1 MAITGETI
9 VTMGQKKNCFKPDA
23 DARADRIRDANPEK
37 PEKCDMDDKTRV
49 PLSLNGRDEKMWRKV
64 HDPVGA
70 RRLNLTRMVT
80 ARGLD
85 PTDKYW
91 AAYIQ
96 SACAEEA
103 RSPAAQRKGLGA
115 RLDSLTNLAALKE
128 ECRAHGLPA
137 SGTKA
142 KLSQRLRDYAS
153 GVEPSKGKRRRG
165 A

>member
-1 MAITGETI
+1 MLVAQNSLGP
-9 VTMGQKKNCFKPDA
+9 VCP
-23 DARADRIRDANPEK
+23 
-37 PEKCDMDDKTRV
+37 V
-49 PLSLNGRDEKMWRKV
+49 PLTV
-64 HDPVGA
+64 
-70 RRLNLTRMVT
+70 
-80 ARGLD
+80 RG
-85 PTDKYW
+85 T
-91 AAYIQ
+91 
-96 SACAEEA
+96 
-103 RSPAAQRKGLGA
+103 AAQRKGLGA

>member
-1 MAITGETI
+1 MEVHEGLR
-9 VTMGQKKNCFKPDA
+9 NNS
-23 DARADRIRDANPEK
+23 RDNL
-37 PEKCDMDDKTRV
+37 THW
-49 PLSLNGRDEKMWRKV
+49 LISTQV

-70 RRLNLTRMVT
+70 RRLNLTRMIK

-96 SACAEEA
+96 QGCDDASRE
-103 RSPAAQRKGLGA
+103 PAAQRKGLGA

>member
-1 MAITGETI
+1 MAGSKSSKKVEPWQTPEWRAHCAAERQRFRDGLFYQLMAPVMGPVI
-9 VTMGQKKNCFKPDA
+9 VD
-23 DARADRIRDANPEK
+23 
-37 PEKCDMDDKTRV
+37 
-49 PLSLNGRDEKMWRKV
+49 LNGSDEEMWRRE

-70 RRLNLTRMVT
+70 RRLNLTRMVK

-96 SACAEEA
+96 QGCEDES
-103 RSPAAQRKGLGA
+103 RTPAAQRKGLGA

>member
-1 MAITGETI
+1 MAGSKKAEPWTSPEWRHWRAHCAAERQRFRDGLFYQLMAPVMGPVI
-9 VTMGQKKNCFKPDA
+9 VD
-23 DARADRIRDANPEK
+23 
-37 PEKCDMDDKTRV
+37 
-49 PLSLNGRDEKMWRKV
+49 LNGSDEEMWRKTN
-64 HDPVGA
+64 DPVGA
-70 RRLNLTRMVT
+70 RRLNLTRMIK

-96 SACAEEA
+96 RACAEEA
-103 RSPAAQRKGLGA
+103 CSPAAQRKGLGA

>member
-1 MAITGETI
+1 MSEVVDLTDDLQPWQREEWRARCEAERNNDVIRA
-9 VTMGQKKNCFKPDA
+9 VAAF
-23 DARADRIRDANPEK
+23 ARATHGFSLHDA
-37 PEKCDMDDKTRV
+37 CD
-49 PLSLNGRDEKMWRKV
+49 EEMWRKV

-70 RRLNLTRMVT
+70 RRLNLTRMVK

-96 SACAEEA
+96 RCCEDES
-103 RSPAAQRKGLGA
+103 RTPAAQRKGLGA

-153 GVEPSKGKRRRG
+153 GVEPAKGKRRRG

>member
-1 MAITGETI
+1 MAWSFQAI
-9 VTMGQKKNCFKPDA
+9 DA
-23 DARADRIRDANPEK
+23 TLSPWPRRLDGVEAHKGLRNNSRDNL
-37 PEKCDMDDKTRV
+37 THW
-49 PLSLNGRDEKMWRKV
+49 LISTQV

-70 RRLNLTRMVT
+70 RRLNLTRMIK

-96 SACAEEA
+96 QGCDDASRE
-103 RSPAAQRKGLGA
+103 PAAQRKGLGA

-153 GVEPSKGKRRRG
+153 GVEPTKGKRRRG

>member
-1 MAITGETI
+1 MT
-9 VTMGQKKNCFKPDA
+9 
-23 DARADRIRDANPEK
+23 
-37 PEKCDMDDKTRV
+37 
-49 PLSLNGRDEKMWRKV
+49 S
-64 HDPVGA
+64 
-70 RRLNLTRMVT
+70 RRRQVFRSALHQLQSE
-80 ARGLD
+80 
-85 PTDKYW
+85 P
-91 AAYIQ
+91 YIQ
-96 SACAEEA
+96 RCCEDES
-103 RSPAAQRKGLGA
+103 RTPAAQRKGLGA

>member
-1 MAITGETI
+1 M
-9 VTMGQKKNCFKPDA
+9 
-23 DARADRIRDANPEK
+23 
-37 PEKCDMDDKTRV
+37 
-49 PLSLNGRDEKMWRKV
+49 
-64 HDPVGA
+64 
-70 RRLNLTRMVT
+70 NLTRMVKG
-80 ARGLD
+80 RGLD

-96 SACAEEA
+96 RCCDDES
-103 RSPAAQRKGLGA
+103 RTPAAQRKGLGA

>member
-1 MAITGETI
+1 MCRNA
-9 VTMGQKKNCFKPDA
+9 
-23 DARADRIRDANPEK
+23 
-37 PEKCDMDDKTRV
+37 
-49 PLSLNGRDEKMWRKV
+49 SL
-64 HDPVGA
+64 GA
-70 RRLNLTRMVT
+70 SIIQ

-96 SACAEEA
+96 QGCAEEA
-103 RSPAAQRKGLGA
+103 ASPAAQRKGLGA

-153 GVEPSKGKRRRG
+153 GVEPSKGKRRRD